1 MRSLVFHVK
10 FRTLPLSERCPVNI
24 TIYFIISLGLTNRIT
39 HRLIV
44 FVLIDTSPSLVRTTA
59 RISIRPIRPSK
70 NRKNDATSN
79 KNKKFCTSNISSPL
93 LKEPFKK
100 GISS

>member
-1 MRSLVFHVK
+1 
-10 FRTLPLSERCPVNI
+10 
-24 TIYFIISLGLTNRIT
+24 
-39 HRLIV
+39 
-44 FVLIDTSPSLVRTTA
+44 VLIDTPPSLVRTTA
-59 RISIRPIRPSK
+59 RITIRPIRPSK

-79 KNKKFCTSNISSPL
+79 NNKKFCTSNISSPL